1 MDDKLTPKEPRGSV
15 GRRPAGDHEG
25 NPHVEP
31 LHLLAALV
39 SQEGGIAAPLLRA
52 AGADPAA
59 VLRSTEDQIA
69 RLPKPRVPR
78 VSAPDTARP
87 LSLALATAAKRARE
101 MGDEYVSTEHLL
113 VGLATDGGQAADVL
127 RKAGAGPDELL
138 GAFEKV
144 RGHGR
149 VTTENP
155 EGDLPGPGEV
165 RDRPD
170 PAGP

>member
-1 MDDKLTPKEPRGSV
+1 MDDKLTRKSQEAVSAAV
-15 GRRPAGDHEG
+15 RRATTEG

-31 LHLLAALV
+31 LHLLAALI
-39 SQEGGIAAPLLRA
+39 SLEGGIAAPLLRA
-52 AGADPAA
+52 VGADPAA
-59 VLRSTEDQIA
+59 VLRSAEDQIA
-69 RLPKPRVPR
+69 RLPKAAGTT

-144 RGHGR
+144 RGQRPGHHG
-149 VTTENP
+149 EP
-155 EGDLPGPGEV
+155 GGDLPGAGEV

-170 PAGP
+170 RAGP